1 MKKAAAPCGKISETT
16 ARKFPNGREKP
27 LKHSNTK
34 TMKTRAMRWLAVLT
48 TALLLL
54 GVLAGC
60 AGNKKSTLAVQSTI
74 ITAAD
79 GGNMTGEQIGSTVSL
94 IQAVYDEK
102 DFNVRDYLIAASRG
116 YDMLAE
122 GFDDSQVDP
131 NALGTADHVETAR
144 KVLNA
149 ANTRAKDANKIST
162 TNYENLNEADL
173 NKLISVFQTTVD
185 TEASGGVFDVI
196 LRWIG
201 TALNWITN
209 HLGGKSYIVGICEF
223 AVIIEILM
231 LPFAIRQQKNSI
243 RQAKLR
249 PKEMAI
255 RNKYAGRN
263 DQKTQQAVQQEI
275 QELYQRENFSP
286 YSGCLPLL
294 LQMPILIALYRIV
307 VDPLHYVLGQSS
319 GVSAA
324 LNSFYTAARAAGGLG
339 NASAPS
345 STIGLLSNVSEAQWE
360 GLKGFAYFTNGN
372 DVFNSIHSV
381 LDKVPNF
388 NIGKWNFGLVPSFSQ
403 FNVLL
408 LVPVLTFVVYF
419 FSMRLNRK
427 FSYQP
432 GQAPGQAPDRQ
443 TACSNNMMDI
453 TMPLMSTF
461 FTFIVPAIVGV
472 YWMFRSVL
480 GTLKQFIISRIMP
493 LPQFTEEDYKAAA
506 REMAGKKPKIQKSAN
521 AGKVRSL
528 HHIDD
533 EDFDDTREAALAR
546 KAAMNEQERAEQ
558 AKQAENA
565 VVEGAVLKEDR
576 RPEKKTKKRSDG
588 EQTPDDTE
596 E

>member
-1 MKKAAAPCGKISETT
+1 MKNQLLI
-16 ARKFPNGREKP
+16 
-27 LKHSNTK
+27 TK
-34 TMKTRAMRWLAVLT
+34 KTRTTRLFAVLLV
-48 TALLLL
+48 AVVLV

-60 AGNKKSTLAVQSTI
+60 TSRRKTTLTIAST

-79 GGNMTGEQIGSTVSL
+79 GGNMSAEQIQKTAEML
-94 IQAVYDEK
+94 ATVYD
-102 DFNVRDYLIAASRG
+102 DSSFDVRDYLIAASRG
-116 YDMLAE
+116 YNMLAD
-122 GFDDSQVDP
+122 GYDDANYQNFTTDDK
-131 NALGTADHVETAR
+131 TATA
-144 KVLNA
+144 VQILEA
-149 ANTRAKDANKIST
+149 ANAKAKDKNKIDRS
-162 TNYENLNEADL
+162 NFENLNEADL
-173 NKLISVFQTTVD
+173 GKLISVFQTTVD
-185 TEASGGVFDVI
+185 TTATGGVFDII

-201 TALNWITN
+201 TALNWITM
-209 HLGGKSYIVGICEF
+209 HLGFGSYIVGICEF

-255 RNKYAGRN
+255 RSKYAGRN
-263 DQKTQQAVQQEI
+263 DQKTQQAIQQEI

-319 GVSAA
+319 GVSSA
-324 LNSFYTAARAAGGLG
+324 LNAFYTAARAAGGLG
-339 NASAPS
+339 NASASS
-345 STIGLLSNVSEAQWE
+345 STIELLSGGTAQFE
-360 GLKGFAYFTNGN
+360 GIGSFAYYTNGG
-372 DVFNSIHSV
+372 DIWASIQ
-381 LDKVPNF
+381 KIGQIPNF
-388 NIGKWNFGLVPSFSQ
+388 NIGKWNFGVNPSFSH
-403 FNVLL
+403 FNILL

-432 GQAPGQAPDRQ
+432 GQAAGQTQDRQ
-443 TACSNNMMDI
+443 TACSNTMMDV

-480 GTLKQFIISRIMP
+480 GTLKQFIMSRVMP

-506 REMAGKKPKIQKSAN
+506 REMAGKKPKAVKSEN

-533 EDFDDTREAALAR
+533 EDYDDTREAALAR
-546 KAAMNEQERAEQ
+546 KAAIAEREQAEQ
-558 AKQAENA
+558 AKRAKNSPVDA
-565 VVEGAVLKEDR
+565 ASLKEENDHG
-576 RPEKKTKKRSDG
+576 EKEND
-588 EQTPDDTE
+588 QN
-596 E
+596 

>member
-1 MKKAAAPCGKISETT
+1 MNGTSLHNETENRRGAVRRNSETT
-16 ARKFPNGREKP
+16 AQKSQNRRENP
-27 LKHSNTK
+27 LKNQLLITK
-34 TMKTRAMRWLAVLT
+34 KTRTTRLFAVLLV
-48 TALLLL
+48 AVVLV

-60 AGNKKSTLAVQSTI
+60 TSRRKTTLTIAST

-79 GGNMTGEQIGSTVSL
+79 GGNMSAEQIQKTAEML
-94 IQAVYDEK
+94 ATVYD
-102 DFNVRDYLIAASRG
+102 DSSFDVRDYLIAASRG
-116 YDMLAE
+116 YNMLAD
-122 GFDDSQVDP
+122 GYDDANYQNFTTDDK
-131 NALGTADHVETAR
+131 TATA
-144 KVLNA
+144 VQILEA
-149 ANTRAKDANKIST
+149 ANAKAKDKNKIDRSIF
-162 TNYENLNEADL
+162 ENLNEADL
-173 NKLISVFQTTVD
+173 GKLISVFQTTVD
-185 TEASGGVFDVI
+185 TTATGGVFDII

-201 TALNWITN
+201 TALNWITM
-209 HLGGKSYIVGICEF
+209 HLGFGSYIVGICEF

-263 DQKTQQAVQQEI
+263 DQKTQQAIQQEI

-319 GVSAA
+319 GVSSA
-324 LNSFYTAARAAGGLG
+324 LNAFYTAARAAGGLG
-339 NASAPS
+339 NASASS
-345 STIGLLSNVSEAQWE
+345 STIELLSGGTAQFE
-360 GLKGFAYFTNGN
+360 GIGSFAYYTNGG
-372 DVFNSIHSV
+372 DIWASIQ
-381 LDKVPNF
+381 KIGQIPNF
-388 NIGKWNFGLVPSFSQ
+388 NIGKWNFGVNPSFSH
-403 FNVLL
+403 FNILL

-432 GQAPGQAPDRQ
+432 GQAAGQTQDRQ
-443 TACSNNMMDI
+443 TACSNTMMDV

-480 GTLKQFIISRIMP
+480 GTLKQFIMSRVLP

-506 REMAGKKPKIQKSAN
+506 REMAGKKPKAVKSEN

-533 EDFDDTREAALAR
+533 EDYDDTREAALAR
-546 KAAMNEQERAEQ
+546 KAAIAEREQAEQ
-558 AKQAENA
+558 AKRAKNSPVDA
-565 VVEGAVLKEDR
+565 ASLKEENDHG
-576 RPEKKTKKRSDG
+576 EKEND
-588 EQTPDDTE
+588 QN
-596 E
+596 

>member
-1 MKKAAAPCGKISETT
+1 MNGTSLHNETENRRGAVRRNSETT
-16 ARKFPNGREKP
+16 AQKSQNRRENP
-27 LKHSNTK
+27 LKNQLLITK
-34 TMKTRAMRWLAVLT
+34 KTRTTRLFAVLLV
-48 TALLLL
+48 AVVLV

-60 AGNKKSTLAVQSTI
+60 TSRRKTTLTIAST

-79 GGNMTGEQIGSTVSL
+79 GGNMSAEQIQKTAEML
-94 IQAVYDEK
+94 ATVYD
-102 DFNVRDYLIAASRG
+102 DSSFDVRDYLIAASRG
-116 YDMLAE
+116 YNMLAD
-122 GFDDSQVDP
+122 GYDDANYQNFTTDDK
-131 NALGTADHVETAR
+131 TATA
-144 KVLNA
+144 VQILEA
-149 ANTRAKDANKIST
+149 ANAKAKDKNKIDRSIF
-162 TNYENLNEADL
+162 ENLNEADL
-173 NKLISVFQTTVD
+173 GKLISVFQTTVD
-185 TEASGGVFDVI
+185 TTATGGVFDII

-201 TALNWITN
+201 TALNWITM
-209 HLGGKSYIVGICEF
+209 HLGFGSYIVGICEF

-263 DQKTQQAVQQEI
+263 DQKTQQAIQQEI

-319 GVSAA
+319 GVSSA
-324 LNSFYTAARAAGGLG
+324 LNAFYTAARAAGGLG
-339 NASAPS
+339 NASASS
-345 STIGLLSNVSEAQWE
+345 STIELLSGGTAQFE
-360 GLKGFAYFTNGN
+360 GIGSFAYYTNGG
-372 DVFNSIHSV
+372 DIWASIQ
-381 LDKVPNF
+381 KIGQIPNF
-388 NIGKWNFGLVPSFSQ
+388 NIGKWNFGVNPSFSH
-403 FNVLL
+403 FNILL

-432 GQAPGQAPDRQ
+432 GQAAGQTQDRQ
-443 TACSNNMMDI
+443 TACSNTMMDV

-480 GTLKQFIISRIMP
+480 GTLKQFIMSRVMP

-506 REMAGKKPKIQKSAN
+506 REMAGKKPKAVKSEN

-533 EDFDDTREAALAR
+533 EDYDDTREAALAR
-546 KAAMNEQERAEQ
+546 KAAIAEREQAEQ
-558 AKQAENA
+558 AKRAKNSPVDA
-565 VVEGAVLKEDR
+565 ASLKEENDHG
-576 RPEKKTKKRSDG
+576 EKEND
-588 EQTPDDTE
+588 QN
-596 E
+596 

>member
-1 MKKAAAPCGKISETT
+1 
-16 ARKFPNGREKP
+16 
-27 LKHSNTK
+27 
-34 TMKTRAMRWLAVLT
+34 MKTRTLRVFAALTVLI
-48 TALLLL
+48 LLL

-60 AGNKKSTLAVQSTI
+60 GKGNKSTLTVSSKFLTQAE
-74 ITAAD
+74 
-79 GGNMTGEQIGSTVSL
+79 GGNMTPENLEQTVNL
-94 IQAVYDEK
+94 IQAVYDDK
-102 DFNVRDYLIAASRG
+102 NFDVRDYLIAASRG
-116 YDMLAE
+116 YDMLAD
-122 GFDDSQVDP
+122 GFDDSTVDP
-131 NALGTADHVETAR
+131 NALGDADHVATAV

-149 ANTRAKDANKIST
+149 SNERAKAANKISEA
-162 TNYENLNEADL
+162 NYETMNEADL
-173 NKLISVFQTTVD
+173 EKLISLFQTTVD
-185 TEASGGVFDVI
+185 TETSGGVFDVI

-223 AVIIEILM
+223 AIIIEILM

-339 NASAPS
+339 NASASS
-345 STIGLLSNVSEAQWE
+345 STIELLSGGGISQFE
-360 GLKGFAYFTNGN
+360 GIQNFAYFTNGG
-372 DVFNSIHSV
+372 DIWTSLQKIAT
-381 LDKVPNF
+381 VPNF
-388 NIGKWNFGLVPSFSQ
+388 NIGKWNFGMAPSFSR
-403 FNVLL
+403 FNILL
-408 LVPVLTFVVYF
+408 LVPVLTFIVYF

-432 GQAPGQAPDRQ
+432 GQAPGQKVDRQ

-506 REMAGKKPKIQKSAN
+506 REMAGKKPKTQKSAN
-521 AGKVRSL
+521 AGRVRSL

-533 EDFDDTREAALAR
+533 EDYDDTREAALAR
-546 KAAMNEQERAEQ
+546 KAAIAEQEREER
-558 AKQAENA
+558 AKQAEKSIVDSA
-565 VVEGAVLKEDR
+565 ILKEDR
-576 RPEKKTKKRSDG
+576 KPEKKKKPA
-588 EQTPDDTE
+588 EEAETPDDNETNE
-596 E
+596 